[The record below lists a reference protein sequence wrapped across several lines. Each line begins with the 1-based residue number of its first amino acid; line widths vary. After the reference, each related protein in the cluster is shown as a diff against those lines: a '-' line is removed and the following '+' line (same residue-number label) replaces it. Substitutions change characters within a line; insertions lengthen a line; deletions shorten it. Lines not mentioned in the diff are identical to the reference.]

1 MKRKHYYYFQLA
13 KGDAYF
19 LYDGES
25 LKQLDS
31 PLSIGEEREVKLEV
45 TKLPKD
51 CILTYCEIRDIDIR
65 QDSIKF
71 DFKRLMTVD
80 YAEKNKKK
88 TE

>member
-25 LKQLDS
+25 LKELDS
-31 PLSIGEEREVKLEV
+31 PLSIGEEREVKLAV

-51 CILTYCEIRDIDIR
+51 CILTY
-65 QDSIKF
+65 
-71 DFKRLMTVD
+71 
-80 YAEKNKKK
+80 
-88 TE
+88 